1 MTRPAAR
8 AVLAFAAAAVILPGC
23 GGKIEVSKQQTSLR
37 SGAQL
42 FNQRCSGCHSIDA
55 ANAYGSKPA
64 GQKQAGERTNG
75 PDFNVRHVKRDD
87 VLFAIRN
94 GGFSG
99 AIMPANV
106 VVGHNAQL
114 VAAFLDKY
122 SGRKKPSK

>member
-1 MTRPAAR
+1 
-8 AVLAFAAAAVILPGC
+8 VFLPGC

-55 ANAYGSKPA
+55 ANAYGSKPP